1 MSYEKIVSQ
10 VEFAIRQEVRHL
22 EVHNELLD
30 KCQTTEPNFAE
41 ISAIA
46 LCLHA
51 FYNGIEGI
59 FLSIAKE
66 IDEFVPNSSSSH
78 KELLNQIAKANDK
91 RQAVISLNLKEKL
104 TGYLLFRH
112 FIRHAYPHF
121 LEWNRFEELAYSLRE
136 VWKQTRREIEAFLE
150 TLWLIK

>member
-22 EVHNELLD
+22 EVHNDLLD

-51 FYNGIEGI
+51 FYNGVEGI

-78 KELLNQIAKANDK
+78 KELLNQIAKACNSVSN
-91 RQAVISLNLKEKL
+91 RLRF
-104 TGYLLFRH
+104 TLLCRILSELHEMFWRELVPSK
-112 FIRHAYPHF
+112 FF
-121 LEWNRFEELAYSLRE
+121 VCLE
-136 VWKQTRREIEAFLE
+136 
-150 TLWLIK
+150 